1 MAKTNQKNLIQ
12 NFEYT
17 MSYDRLSDFIIENIN
32 EEQFIQIINSRVFED
47 DVHIVINN
55 IVEAYL
61 EAFIEQKS
69 K

>member
-1 MAKTNQKNLIQ
+1 MAQTNQKNLIQ